1 MKYSNVKLDPEALL
15 RLRVFDTYRRMESEE
30 GKVDARRFC
39 KLMGISKSWFYK
51 WKGRY
56 NPGNLN
62 TLKSHSRKPKTFK
75 TIPWKVV
82 VEICEWKR
90 ANPRKSHYYL
100 YQTWLKEGRFP
111 PCSPKTI
118 YNWWKK
124 RRLIITRHKRKRRK
138 TKLFNQAKVPGELV
152 QVDVKHLPRRK
163 YQYTAIDVVS
173 RWRFALGYKAFNM
186 QNSIDFANKL
196 VSEAK
201 TKGIKIKL
209 VQTDNGPEFQSEFK
223 RHLEET
229 MKLSHQYTWIHT
241 PDQNGKVERSHRT
254 DEEEFYQETEIDYTS
269 LEDINIKLTNWIL
282 YYNTQRLHFAL
293 NFDTPEECL
302 TKWKVSTI

>member
-1 MKYSNVKLDPEALL
+1 MKYSNTKLDSEALF
-15 RLRVFDTYRRMESEE
+15 RLRVFDTYRRMEIEE
-30 GKVDARRFC
+30 GKVDVRRFC

-56 NPGNLN
+56 NPRNLN

-75 TIPWKVV
+75 TIPWEVV

-90 ANPRKSHYYL
+90 EHPRKSHYYL
-100 YQTWLKEGRFP
+100 YQLWLKGGRVP

-124 RRLIITRHKRKRRK
+124 RGLIVTRYKRKRRK

-152 QVDVKHLPRRK
+152 QVDVKHLPSKK
-163 YQYTAIDVVS
+163 YQYTAIDAVS
-173 RWRFALGYKAFNM
+173 RWRLVYGYSAFNM
-186 QNSIDFANKL
+186 ENSIDFANKL
-196 VSEAK
+196 IAK
-201 TKGIKIKL
+201 AGERGIKMKL
-209 VQTDNGPEFQSEFK
+209 IQTDNGPEFQSRFVD
-223 RHLEET
+223 HLT
-229 MKLSHQYTWIHT
+229 KIGISHQYTWIHT

-254 DEEEFYQETEIDYTS
+254 DEEEFYQETEIDYTN
-269 LEDINIKLTNWIL
+269 LEDLNTKLKDWIH

-293 NFDTPEECL
+293 NFDTPEEYL